1 MYHLRHKE
9 NLDVYREIRREVRN
23 MRIAT
28 AIFFAVAY
36 ILLARDTKYF
46 YIPILFGCVFLLVQI
61 ARFRSPWM
69 SVMASLLLNIS
80 VVLNTGIQRS
90 PFMFLFLLPVVSHGI
105 ERESIWALRVA
116 VINTFF
122 LAALEVYSA
131 IAEDAFGMA
140 YISSVIVLMY
150 WLSRIIIKTQGSLLS
165 YAIDMEKKAY
175 LDPLT
180 GLYNRRALE
189 KYASKMIL
197 NKIPFTLVIGDL
209 DGFKKYNDTY
219 GHQAGDIVLKEF
231 AGILR
236 SSTRSTDLCFRYGG
250 DEFVIVLPGEL
261 DSVDFLYE
269 RIRNNLKRSLNNIGI
284 SFGVS
289 VFPKDGNSLD
299 EILAVADKSLYEQ
312 KRNLN
317 NRV

>member
-1 MYHLRHKE
+1 MEPIKYKE
-9 NLDVYREIRREVRN
+9 ELGIYREIRREVRN

>member
-209 DGFKKYNDTY
+209 DGFKKYNDTH